1 MLPLGI
7 NLELYNLIKEWATKC
22 NAHVGINISTKNEI
36 NIYTDKPGQM
46 IGPHGTLA
54 DEYQRRL
61 ISVPGY
67 KEYKF
72 IINEIDMVITPE
84 SPEITQEEYEKDLNE
99 YFEYRS
105 SMWEM

>member
-22 NAHVGINISTKNEI
+22 NAHVAINTKEKKI
-36 NIYTDKPGQM
+36 NIYTDKPGRM

-61 ISVPGY
+61 NSISRY
-67 KEYKF
+67 KEHKF
-72 IINEIDMVITPE
+72 TINEIAMVITPK
-84 SPEITQEEYEKDLNE
+84 SPEITQEEYERELDE
-99 YFEYRS
+99 YFESRF
-105 SMWEM
+105 SMWEI

>member
-7 NLELYNLIKEWATKC
+7 NLELYNIIKEWATKC
-22 NAHVGINISTKNEI
+22 NAHVAIKINVKNEI

-46 IGPHGTLA
+46 IGPHGALV

-61 ISVPGY
+61 NSISRY

-72 IINEIDMVITPE
+72 IINPIDMVITPE
-84 SPEITQEEYEKDLNE
+84 SPEITQEEYEKALDE
-99 YFEYRS
+99 YFEARF